1 MIDTMFAIGLA
12 FDLFRWFL
20 IVFSKAGLEPELD
33 VDVLCI
39 DLF

>member
-1 MIDTMFAIGLA
+1 MLAIGFA
-12 FDLFRWFL
+12 FDLLGRFL
-20 IVFSKAGLEPELD
+20 IVFSETGLEPELD